1 MNKNKIK
8 YKTEEKQ
15 TTSTRTEEIDNN
27 YINELLE
34 IKKEITYLPNGEIL
48 ERYVTDTEDNDDIF
62 DSKETKKLFDFH
74 KLLEKKLYTEKI
86 QSCNSKKELNYFIK
100 PKDVMIGLH
109 DKFLRYGNKSA
120 TPFIIID
127 IDNVKTDF
135 DTYVDRVNKILNG
148 YTPNWI
154 LKSDKG
160 YHIAYILDKPVFLNN
175 INDTKKLKEIKNM
188 LTKLLTADSSGS
200 LRTIGYW
207 RNPLKHKSI
216 YNIQEHSL
224 NDVYDT
230 IKDIFETDIFK
241 TNYSI
246 KYEKNK
252 NNTNYKNDF
261 NNNIKRDW
269 SNIDKTGF
277 IIGNR
282 VSSYK

>member
-48 ERYVTDTEDNDDIF
+48 ERYVTDIDIEDSDDYF
-62 DSKETKKLFDFH
+62 YDKETKKLFDFH
-74 KLLEKKLYTEKI
+74 KLLAKKLYTEKI

-127 IDNVKTDF
+127 IDNVKIDF
-135 DTYVDRVNKILNG
+135 NTYVDRVNKILNG

-200 LRTIGYW
+200 IRTIGYW
-207 RNPLKHKSI
+207 RNPLKHKWVPINNLLFSAT
-216 YNIQEHSL
+216 SL
-224 NDVYDT
+224 
-230 IKDIFETDIFK
+230 KLA
-241 TNYSI
+241 
-246 KYEKNK
+246 
-252 NNTNYKNDF
+252 
-261 NNNIKRDW
+261 
-269 SNIDKTGF
+269 
-277 IIGNR
+277 
-282 VSSYK
+282 

>member
-48 ERYVTDTEDNDDIF
+48 ERYVTDTDSDDIF
-62 DSKETKKLFDFH
+62 YNKETKKLFDFH
-74 KLLEKKLYTEKI
+74 KLLAKKLYTEKI

-127 IDNVKTDF
+127 IDNVKIDF
-135 DTYVDRVNKILNG
+135 DAYVDRVNKILNG